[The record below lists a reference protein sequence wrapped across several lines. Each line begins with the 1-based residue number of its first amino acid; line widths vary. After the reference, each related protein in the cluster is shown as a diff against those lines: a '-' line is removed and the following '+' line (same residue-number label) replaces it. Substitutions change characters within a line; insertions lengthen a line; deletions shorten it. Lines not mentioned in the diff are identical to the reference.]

1 MRLFMAV
8 AVIVFLV
15 VAAQLVALTLELK
28 DLDRIRTSQIQQN
41 YELILDLYTR
51 VGIAPPNKTKRVM
64 IPKN

>member
-1 MRLFMAV
+1 MAV
-8 AVIVFLV
+8 AIIIFMVA
-15 VAAQLVALTLELK
+15 AAQLVATTIELK

-64 IPKN
+64 IPKD